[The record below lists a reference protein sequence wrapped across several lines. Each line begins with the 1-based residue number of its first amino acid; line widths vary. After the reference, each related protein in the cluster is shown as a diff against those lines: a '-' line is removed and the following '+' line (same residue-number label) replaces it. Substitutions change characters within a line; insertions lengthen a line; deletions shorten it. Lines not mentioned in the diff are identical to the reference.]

1 MMKRTKHIFVG
12 TLSIEKLND
21 TRNVQ
26 RCLHVITLT
35 TLRAHFIQVR
45 VPLNSL
51 NSLITTRKF
60 YHFLL
65 GYNIL

>member
-1 MMKRTKHIFVG
+1 MKRTKHIFVG

-51 NSLITTRKF
+51 NSLITTREF